1 MRFKFFKYICILVF
15 IVILVLFTIGYS
27 SQPILNLT
35 ATASIN
41 LELIPTIPKVTINIP
56 TLPNNGNFKFSL
68 YMNKIVNNTD
78 DSIINYKDIDSTLD
92 NISKISKYVL
102 IGVSICIVLIILLS
116 LIGLKTIS
124 YIPLIIA
131 LITMIIFCIII
142 VIIYSTNFV
151 IDLLKK
157 YISSQTESINLINI
171 NNMKINYDNGG
182 VFITIATILLF
193 INYFL
198 YVVLG

>member
-78 DSIINYKDIDSTLD
+78 DSIINYKDIDGTLD

-142 VIIYSTNFV
+142 VILYSTNFV